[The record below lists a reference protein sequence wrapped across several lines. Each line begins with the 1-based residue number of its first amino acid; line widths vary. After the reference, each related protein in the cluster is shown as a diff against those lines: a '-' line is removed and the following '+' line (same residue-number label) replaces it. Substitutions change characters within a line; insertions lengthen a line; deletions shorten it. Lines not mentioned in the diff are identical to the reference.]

1 MRAITAIRRPAGG
14 QVSHQV
20 FCSELDIPNT
30 RIDIAEIAVN

>member
-1 MRAITAIRRPAGG
+1 MRANVAIHRQAGG

-20 FCSELDIPNT
+20 FCSEPDIPNT